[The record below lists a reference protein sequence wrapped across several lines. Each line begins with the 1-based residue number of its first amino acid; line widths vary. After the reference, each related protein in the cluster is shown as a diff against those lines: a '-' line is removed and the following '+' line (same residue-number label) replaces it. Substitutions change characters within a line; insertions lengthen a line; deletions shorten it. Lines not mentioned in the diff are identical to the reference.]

1 MLSTQNDI
9 IYEQP
14 LNERIRTFLRLEHL
28 FKIVDYHITK
38 DTEWGSRETLSTLL
52 DIIDLLLRSD
62 IKTELI
68 KELERH
74 STTLV
79 ILKKNPGVDP
89 HRLNSILEDLTGLI
103 ELLRDSNC
111 QPGQLLKQDDLVT
124 SVKQR
129 SSMPGG
135 SCNFDLPGYH
145 FWLNKPSHL
154 RKNDL
159 TIWQDDLLVIR
170 QSISLSLHMIRNST
184 NPTTEYAES
193 GFFQRPIESNLSCQL
208 IRVILPLDSNFY
220 PEISGGKHRFT
231 IRFMQQ
237 TQTKSRPK
245 QTENTVEFELHCC
258 IL

>member
-1 MLSTQNDI
+1 M
-9 IYEQP
+9 
-14 LNERIRTFLRLEHL
+14 RLEHL
-28 FKIVDYHITK
+28 FSIVDYHITK
-38 DTEWGSRETLSTLL
+38 DTEWDSRETLSTQL
-52 DIIDLLLRSD
+52 DIIDLLSRSD

-74 STTLV
+74 STTLDT
-79 ILKKNPGVDP
+79 LKKNPGVDP
-89 HRLNSILEDLTGLI
+89 NRLNSILGDLTGLL

-193 GFFQRPIESNLSCQL
+193 GFFQKPIESNLSCQL
-208 IRVILPLDSNFY
+208 IRVILPLDSYFY

-231 IRFMQQ
+231 IRFMEQ
-237 TQTKSRPK
+237 TQTELRSK
-245 QTENTVEFELHCC
+245 QAKDTVEFELHCC